1 MHFYPWHSNLVTQQ
15 AEFLT
20 ALYSVYYVV
29 LQTNLNILRLRKTFP
44 KFDSQNIFF
53 GDKFLKRLH
62 GKEAVVIQVSILL
75 FLRHP
80 EWMNGLFFFF
90 FLFNS
95 SVAPIFYS
103 SSLNLRCFHARR
115 LSLSTLGWIHL
126 QHTRIA
132 VAFAHWGF
140 SRRYH
145 SIKIK
150 NQ

>member
-1 MHFYPWHSNLVTQQ
+1 M
-15 AEFLT
+15 
-20 ALYSVYYVV
+20 
-29 LQTNLNILRLRKTFP
+29 
-44 KFDSQNIFF
+44 
-53 GDKFLKRLH
+53 
-62 GKEAVVIQVSILL
+62 IQVSILL
-75 FLRHP
+75 FLRHL

-90 FLFNS
+90 FNS
-95 SVAPIFYS
+95 SVALFFHS

-132 VAFAHWGF
+132 VAFVHWGF